1 MPLRADDV
9 EAAELL
15 DALAELDVRAAAGH
29 VGRDRDRALLPCIG
43 DDLGFLFMELRV
55 QHDVRD
61 AVFLQD
67 VRHLLGLH
75 DGGRTDEDGL
85 PRLVDLLDRL
95 SDGAVLARLGLVDD
109 VRLVDAADGLVRRD
123 DDDGQLVDLEELIFL
138 CLCRARHAREFVIHA
153 EIVLECDARERL
165 RLALDLDAL
174 LRLDRLMETVGV
186 AAPLHEATRE
196 LIDDDDLIALHDV
209 VAVAVHECLGTQCC
223 RKAVRELDV
232 LGCVEVRDA
241 DDLLDLRDSRVRRCD
256 GLGLLIDGV
265 VLALLQVADS
275 LRHDA
280 VVVRRLRAGTRDDE
294 RRARLVDEDG
304 VHLVDDRIVQVTL
317 HHLALGEHHVVAQIV
332 KAELVV
338 RAERHV
344 GGIRRLA
351 LGEVHVMCDEAD
363 RQPEVAVEFAHPLA
377 VAACKV
383 VVDRDHVDALAR
395 ERVEVD
401 RRRRDERLALAGT
414 HLGDAPLVEA
424 DAADQLYVKMPH
436 AEHAARGLTHDGER
450 LGEDL
455 LHRLPLREPLTEFL
469 RIARQF
475 VIGEVHHRRLERVDL
490 LHDAAVARDLLVV
503 VVAEESLE
511 NRRYAEQIFH
521 TPVLL
526 VIINRLKDS
535 IRFII
540 AQSPRL
546 CIINVAEGG

>member
-1 MPLRADDV
+1 M
-9 EAAELL
+9 EA
-15 DALAELDVRAAAGH
+15 
-29 VGRDRDRALLPCIG
+29 
-43 DDLGFLFMELRV
+43 
-55 QHDVRD
+55 
-61 AVFLQD
+61 
-67 VRHLLGLH
+67 
-75 DGGRTDEDGL
+75 
-85 PRLVDLLDRL
+85 
-95 SDGAVLARLGLVDD
+95 
-109 VRLVDAADGLVRRD
+109 
-123 DDDGQLVDLEELIFL
+123 
-138 CLCRARHAREFVIHA
+138 
-153 EIVLECDARERL
+153 
-165 RLALDLDAL
+165 
-174 LRLDRLMETVGV
+174 VGV
-186 AAPLHEATRE
+186 AAPLHEAARE
-196 LIDDDDLIALHDV
+196 LIDDDDLIALHNV

-265 VLALLQVADS
+265 VLALLQVADG

-377 VAACKV
+377 VAACEV

-436 AEHAARGLTHDGER
+436 AEHAARGLTHDSEG

-475 VIGEVHHRRLERVDL
+475 VIGEVHHRRLERIDL

-526 VIINRLKDS
+526 VIIKRLKDS

-546 CIINVAEGG
+546 CIINVAEGGLSVLGGNTDILFGRSDQCRGILTYLFPAPRRKIYISPPYPRPAVSSSGCAGSS